1 MSKAKGRGTLV
12 LEEAEDGAGYADG
25 EADDVVRF
33 GAVGD
38 RGERKGVTREEES
51 EHPC

>member
-1 MSKAKGRGTLV
+1 

-33 GAVGD
+33 GAVGE
-38 RGERKGVTREEES
+38 RGGRKGGTEGGRKKVSALAE
-51 EHPC
+51 